1 MVVWGAKGPGNLQK
15 YITMKQ
21 RSIVRTIT
29 MGGLTLFTII
39 TLFLSTSILLNLFGI
54 RKHQG
59 NYVPLV
65 IWSNFL
71 CGLLY
76 VVSLIGIFT
85 SKKWSVVPLMVAL
98 FILMG
103 AFMGLLI
110 HILDEGLYE
119 DKTITALFL
128 RIILTLFFALG
139 TYVTT
144 KAHL

>member
-1 MVVWGAKGPGNLQK
+1 
-15 YITMKQ
+15 MKQ